1 MTALHWLAAA
11 TILTALF
18 WVPYILERAI
28 SLGVMGAMRPVEPED
43 ILKQALWAQRARR
56 AHDNAIQN
64 LVVFATLVLVA
75 AAMDKGADPLVVT
88 AGQVYFWSRAV
99 HFPVMALGLPVIRT
113 LAFLGGF
120 TAQVMVAV
128 VIFS

>member
-11 TILTALF
+11 AVLTALF
-18 WVPYILERAI
+18 WVPYILERAL

-43 ILKQALWAQRARR
+43 LLKQALWAQRARR
-56 AHDNAIQN
+56 AHDNAVQN

-75 AAMDKGADPLVVT
+75 AAMGKDADPLLVT
-88 AGQVYFWSRAV
+88 AGQVYFWSRAI
-99 HFPVMALGLPVIRT
+99 HFPVMALGVPVIRT
-113 LAFLGGF
+113 LAFLGSF
-120 TAQVMVAV
+120 TAQMMAAV